1 MITPKDESRVEV
13 LFIPLV
19 CYKLL
24 RNKGAQTLSNPG
36 MEKGFVFLSN
46 HLVSVT

>member
-1 MITPKDESRVEV
+1 V
-13 LFIPLV
+13 LFIPLD
-19 CYKLL
+19 CWRLL

-36 MEKGFVFLSN
+36 MEKGFVITSQ